1 MLGAI
6 AATGAAAE
14 TRAQDPSLPKSG
26 TLEAMEKSEFPKDI
40 GPMFSGG
47 QGSQK
52 VVGRRIPRADTCDI
66 YRFCS
71 TTFRRETRP
80 LALIGRGLNFHY
92 LPRPGDISKLARHVR
107 F

>member
-14 TRAQDPSLPKSG
+14 TPAQDPSLSKSR
-26 TLEAMEKSEFPKDI
+26 TLEAIEKSEFPKDI
-40 GPMFSGG
+40 GPTFSGG

-52 VVGRRIPRADTCDI
+52 VVGRPIPRADTCDI
-66 YRFCS
+66 YGFSS
-71 TTFRRETRP
+71 TTFRRQTRP
-80 LALIGRGLNFHY
+80 LALIGRRLNFHY
-92 LPRPGDISKLARHVR
+92 LPRPGDISKLARHVP